1 MSSGDHPWMEVLKE
15 EQWLREDGCLFPGAS
30 LLRLRWDAR
39 KAWSSLRFSKQ
50 QNPSELLLFT
60 DDLGCAF
67 LLPDAFFR
75 LPAKSTLGVCAS
87 PGTGGP
93 RPCTSHSRT
102 CRTRRALARRRLC
115 VLARGFT
122 WRNKPSPKAPC
133 FPWRSE
139 RGQAVQRTQGASGGH
154 GLQT

>member
-60 DDLGCAF
+60 AWKVSG
-67 LLPDAFFR
+67 
-75 LPAKSTLGVCAS
+75 S
-87 PGTGGP
+87 PNILVVP
-93 RPCTSHSRT
+93 EIWNHRI
-102 CRTRRALARRRLC
+102 
-115 VLARGFT
+115 FT
-122 WRNKPSPKAPC
+122 P
-133 FPWRSE
+133 
-139 RGQAVQRTQGASGGH
+139 
-154 GLQT
+154 